1 MKEVPENMLSQ
12 LADGGWP
19 QPIVEA
25 YGEKVVRL
33 G

>member
-19 QPIVEA
+19 QPIVDM
-25 YGEKVVRL
+25 VRWYAF
-33 G
+33 